1 MLSMAFRKVYLQ
13 WLQVK
18 HVKEGSNRERT
29 ELQKEVLRYL
39 LTHPGKLVSSE
50 RVNYPKNYAKYLN
63 VLTSNVKND
72 RLYEIS
78 KKRLKSV

>member
-1 MLSMAFRKVYLQ
+1 MLRLAFRKVYLQ
-13 WLQVK
+13 WLQVRY
-18 HVKEGSNRERT
+18 VKNGKNNERS

-39 LTHPGKLVSSE
+39 LTHPGQLVSSE
-50 RVNYPKNYAKYLN
+50 RVSKPEHYAKYLN

-72 RLYEIS
+72 RLYEVS